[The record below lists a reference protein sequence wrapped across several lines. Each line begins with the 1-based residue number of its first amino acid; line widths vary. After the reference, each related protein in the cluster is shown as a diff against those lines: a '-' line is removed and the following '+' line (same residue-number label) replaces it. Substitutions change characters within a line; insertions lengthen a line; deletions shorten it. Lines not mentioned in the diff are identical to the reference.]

1 MRRPLSLLLL
11 LAGCATG
18 GTAVEGSNSAPQ
30 RQVIF
35 QSEQGMLMSDPARAE
50 ALEIDAPPVAVWE
63 AVKKVYADL
72 DIPLTVDN
80 LPGHQLGNV
89 NFYKTRQLGGERMQ
103 ALVNCGQGMTGP
115 NAATFRI
122 NMSLLTDVNPNDKGG
137 TKLQTTLLAKGQ
149 DLTAGSSDQIRC
161 APTGRLELMVLNR
174 VKAALGKS

>member
-1 MRRPLSLLLL
+1 MLL

-18 GTAVEGSNSAPQ
+18 ARVTDGSDSAPQ

-35 QSEQGMLMSDPARAE
+35 QSDQGSLMSDPVRAE
-50 ALEIDAPPVAVWE
+50 AVEIDAPPVAVWE

-80 LPGHQLGNV
+80 LPGHQLGNA

-149 DLTAGSSDQIRC
+149 DVTGGSADQVRC
-161 APTGRLELMVLNR
+161 GPTGRLELMLLNR